1 MKFILK
7 LLTAP
12 VVVLLTIFV
21 WLGSGLLYCSAWFF
35 GIAASLVG
43 MLGIAVLIIYSL
55 QNGIIL
61 LLLALA
67 ISPVGLP
74 MLTAKLIGLIQK
86 MRYTLQDRVYG

>member
-7 LLTAP
+7 LLIAP
-12 VVVLLTIFV
+12 VVGLLTIFV
-21 WLGSGLLYCSAWFF
+21 WLCSGLLYCSAWFF

-43 MLGIAVLIIYSL
+43 MLGIAVLITYSL

-61 LLLALA
+61 LLLAFA

-74 MLTAKLIGLIQK
+74 MIAAWLIGQVQK
-86 MRYTLQDRVYG
+86 VRYALQDMVYG